1 MLVAGAGMSGIV
13 ALIAATPL
21 GEAWYIGLERIPADG
36 MDLARV
42 ATWLLIPMP
51 FLTFLISYWQGLLV
65 DVHETRPISE
75 GVAIGLGTI
84 ALVLVAFVGLG
95 TLGGAVAATL
105 AIAQAQTLVSLVG
118 AGLGVALV
126 PGAVAQGGRAPWQVG
141 SVVVVTK
148 RAPTVSNT
156 ERGTPG
162 TSSTPA
168 SRGTRS

>member
-1 MLVAGAGMSGIV
+1 
-13 ALIAATPL
+13 
-21 GEAWYIGLERIPADG
+21 

-105 AIAQAQTLVSLVG
+105 ALTVASVLQAVWLAWRWRTIRRR
-118 AGLGVALV
+118 LGM
-126 PGAVAQGGRAPWQVG
+126 
-141 SVVVVTK
+141 S
-148 RAPTVSNT
+148 
-156 ERGTPG
+156 
-162 TSSTPA
+162 
-168 SRGTRS
+168 